1 MPRET
6 RLLMGMP
13 ITVDIV
19 DGDAPLRLV
28 GDVFGYLREVDQ
40 RFSLFKPSSEI
51 CAINRG
57 HVMRSEASADMQ
69 EVFAIAD
76 LTCKETNGYFDMRR
90 PDGSFDP
97 SGIVKG
103 WAIRNSAGL
112 IRKAGVKNFY
122 VDAGGDIQSGG
133 VNGAGKEWKIGIR
146 NPFNANQIIKAV
158 TPKGRGIATSGTYVR
173 GDHIYNP
180 HKPGEKVADIVSLT
194 VIGPDVLEADRFATG
209 AFAMGKDGIDFIE
222 AQRNL
227 EGYAVDA
234 NGIATMTTGFGA
246 FVST

>member
-13 ITVDIV
+13 ITIDIIG
-19 DGDAPLRLV
+19 DGAPLRLID
-28 GDVFGYLREVDQ
+28 DVFGYLNEVDQ

-51 CAINRG
+51 CSINRG
-57 HVMRSEASADMQ
+57 SIMRSEASADMQ

-76 LTCKETNGYFDMRR
+76 LTCRETQGYFDMRR

-103 WAIRNSAGL
+103 WAIRNSADL
-112 IRKAGVKNFY
+112 IRKAGVTNFY
-122 VDAGGDIQSGG
+122 VDAGGDIQTGG
-133 VNGAGKEWKIGIR
+133 VNGAGKDWKIGIR

-180 HKPGEKVADIVSLT
+180 HKPGETIADIVSLT
-194 VIGPDVLEADRFATG
+194 VIGSDVLEADRFATG

-222 AQRNL
+222 AQRTL

-234 NGIATMTTGFGA
+234 NGIATITSGFGA
-246 FVST
+246 FVTT